1 MMVFLVRERGAENI
15 EKMEKIDKRKTLK
28 NEEKEKQ
35 IIRGKSNKNK
45 RLLKTVVHTITFY
58 LQLSPSKR
66 IKDRIKGGLYPRYR
80 GYSSIDTFTMALV
93 CIFSSNF
100 SHSWANRRNSI
111 IKE

>member
-1 MMVFLVRERGAENI
+1 MMDFLVRERGAENI

-28 NEEKEKQ
+28 NEEKEEQ

-66 IKDRIKGGLYPRYR
+66 IKDRIEGGTLSLIQGLLLHRHICNSFSVYL
-80 GYSSIDTFTMALV
+80 SIEF
-93 CIFSSNF
+93 
-100 SHSWANRRNSI
+100 
-111 IKE
+111 EP

>member
-66 IKDRIKGGLYPRYR
+66 IKDRIKGGTLPTIQGLLLHRHIYN
-80 GYSSIDTFTMALV
+80 G
-93 CIFSSNF
+93 FSVYLF
-100 SHSWANRRNSI
+100 L
-111 IKE
+111 EFQP